1 MDDVHLPPSGG
12 AAAGVHEEP
21 YLDEQMFDF
30 LHPHGVE
37 FVDPLPPPSGV
48 VAGGVVVEEF
58 VDPLPPPGGVGVDDD
73 FEFDLKDIDLDIVL
87 TLFIPNYLM
96 VVLILVI
103 WTLIS
108 QVVVLLLVVSLSLLK
123 KLSRNKHSLMK
134 IVDVFYFHFDV

>member
-1 MDDVHLPPSGG
+1 MDDVHLPPPGG
-12 AAAGVHEEP
+12 VAAGVHEEP
-21 YLDEQMFDF
+21 YLDEQVFDF

-48 VAGGVVVEEF
+48 VVEEF
-58 VDPLPPPGGVGVDDD
+58 ADPLPSPGGVGVDDD

-87 TLFIPNYLM
+87 TLFIPSYLM
-96 VVLILVI
+96 IVLILVI

-123 KLSRNKHSLMK
+123 KLSRNKHSLSK
-134 IVDVFYFHFDV
+134 IVDAF

>member
-1 MDDVHLPPSGG
+1 MDDVHLPPPGG

-21 YLDEQMFDF
+21 YLDEQVFDF

-48 VAGGVVVEEF
+48 VVEEF
-58 VDPLPPPGGVGVDDD
+58 ADPLPPPGGVGVDDD

-87 TLFIPNYLM
+87 TLFIPNYLI

-123 KLSRNKHSLMK
+123 KLSRTKHSLSK
-134 IVDVFYFHFDV
+134 IVDAF

>member
-21 YLDEQMFDF
+21 YLDEQVFDF

-48 VAGGVVVEEF
+48 VVEEF
-58 VDPLPPPGGVGVDDD
+58 ADPLPPPGGVGVDDD

-87 TLFIPNYLM
+87 TLFIPNYLI

-134 IVDVFYFHFDV
+134 IVDAF